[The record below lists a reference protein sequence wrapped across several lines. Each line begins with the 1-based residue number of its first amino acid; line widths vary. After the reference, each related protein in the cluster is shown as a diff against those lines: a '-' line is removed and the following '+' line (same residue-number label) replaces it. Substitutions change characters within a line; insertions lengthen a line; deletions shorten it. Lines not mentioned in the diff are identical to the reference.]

1 MNRIE
6 LMQHIAAHCS
16 EHHKNPSAM
25 ARHLGISRSA
35 VSQMMRGVIPPSA
48 QLLADMGL
56 VRIITETYEPAPEDE
71 H

>member
-6 LMQHIAAHCS
+6 LLEYIEAHCAM
-16 EHHKNPSAM
+16 HHKNPSAM
-25 ARHLGISRSA
+25 AKHLGVSRSA

-56 VRIITETYEPAPEDE
+56 VRIITETYEPAPEDK